1 MKTQW
6 YLLAGVVF
14 TIIVAIFAVLNVAP
28 VEVNFLFGTAEW
40 PLVLVILFSTLMGIV
55 IAGSI
60 GIYQVIMVKRKL
72 QHKQHSGDATTRTAA
87 VRETEA
93 EAVER
98 KNETVGER
106 RRSR

>member
-6 YLLAGVVF
+6 YLLAGVLF
-14 TIIVAIFAVLNVAP
+14 TIVVAIFAVLNVAP

-60 GIYQVIMVKRKL
+60 GIYQVIMVKRRL
-72 QHKQHSGDATTRTAA
+72 QHKQHAGETTKKTAEA
-87 VRETEA
+87 KETEA
-93 EAVER
+93 IES